1 MWLVHR
7 GIFSLKP
14 YGLTGFYDYDYGI
27 IKHRIMKDLIK
38 YLKCKVQSAKCKV
51 QRRYVLFKTPSISF
65 STH

>member
-38 YLKCKVQSAKCKV
+38 YLKCEVQSAKAICP
-51 QRRYVLFKTPSISF
+51 L
-65 STH
+65 